1 MFVSSNATFLNFL
14 RDVVGHRHVITSKK
28 KMTRYCTGY
37 RSGVGEAIAVVR
49 PGTLIE
55 QWRVLELC
63 IKNNKII
70 IMQAANTG
78 LTEGSTP
85 SGTYD
90 RDAVIINTMRMNE
103 IHLLGEGEQIL
114 SLPGATLFKLEKILK
129 TVGRQ
134 THSVI
139 GSSCIG
145 ASITGGVCNN
155 SGGALISRG
164 PAYTEMALYARVSS
178 EGELELVNELNI
190 NLGNE
195 PITMLSRLQ
204 NREYT
209 QKDILYT
216 KAKASDSDYHHK
228 VRQVNEDTPARFNA
242 NPERLFGASGCAGK
256 LAVFALRL
264 DTFPTSDSETT
275 FYIGS
280 KDTKTLT
287 KIRRDMLTNFQCL
300 PVSAEYMHRDCYD
313 ISKKY
318 GKDTVILIDKLGT
331 DRLPQFFAIKDWL
344 DRNMNKLRF
353 IPNNLFDWMLQGISA
368 LWPNILPRRMEE
380 FRQRYEHHLILKAQD
395 SGIEETSKYL
405 QSVRDVGELDF
416 FTCNPRESKIAS
428 LHRFA
433 AAGAAVRYMSLH
445 HNKVSDIIALDIALR
460 RNDTDWFE
468 KLPEKLDDAVLHKL
482 YYGHFF
488 CHVLHQDYI
497 VKRDRDPGSLKVEML
512 KILEK
517 RGAKYPAEHN
527 VGHMYK
533 ADKPLAKFY
542 EKCDPTNT
550 FNPGLGGGSKYE
562 RYAKPTS
569 K

>member
-1 MFVSSNATFLNFL
+1 MSVSSNAVFLQFL
-14 RDVVGHRHVITSKK
+14 RNVVGHRHVITSKK

-37 RSGVGEAIAVVR
+37 RSGFGEAIAVVR
-49 PGTLIE
+49 PGTLVE
-55 QWRVLELC
+55 QWRVLDLC
-63 IKNNKII
+63 VKNKKIM

-103 IHLLGEGEQIL
+103 IHLLGDGEQIL
-114 SLPGATLFKLEKILK
+114 SLPGATLFKLEKILEA
-129 TVGRQ
+129 VGRQ

-164 PAYTEMALYARVSS
+164 PAYTEMALYARVTPK
-178 EGELELVNELNI
+178 GELELVNELNI
-190 NLGNE
+190 NLGND
-195 PITMLSRLQ
+195 PITILSRLQ
-204 NREYT
+204 NREY
-209 QKDILYT
+209 QHEDILFS

-264 DTFPTSDSETT
+264 DTFPTSTSEKT

-280 KDTKTLT
+280 KDTTTLT

-318 GKDTVILIDKLGT
+318 GKDTVILIDKIGT
-331 DRLPQFFAIKDWL
+331 DRLPLFFAIKDWL
-344 DRNMNKLRF
+344 DRNINKSKF
-353 IPNNLFDWMLQGISA
+353 IPNNLVDWMLQGISV
-368 LWPNILPRRMEE
+368 LWPNILPKRMEE

-395 SGIEETSKYL
+395 SGIDETNKYL
-405 QSVRDVGELDF
+405 ESVRDVGKLDF
-416 FTCNPRESKIAS
+416 FACNPQESKIAG

-460 RNDTDWFE
+460 RNDTEWFE
-468 KLPEKLDDAVLHKL
+468 KLPVKLGDAVLHKL

-497 VKRDRDPGSLKVEML
+497 VKKGYDPSRLKAEML

-533 ADKPLAKFY
+533 AEKQLSKFY
-542 EKCDPTNT
+542 EKCDPTNS
-550 FNPGLGGGSKYE
+550 FNPGLGGGSKFEHYS
-562 RYAKPTS
+562 KSTS